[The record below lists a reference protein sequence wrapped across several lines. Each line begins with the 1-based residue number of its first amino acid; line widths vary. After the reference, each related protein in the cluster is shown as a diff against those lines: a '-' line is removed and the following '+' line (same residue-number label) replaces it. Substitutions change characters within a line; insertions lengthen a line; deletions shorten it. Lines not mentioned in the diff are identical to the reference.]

1 MKLNIAYPAT
11 GCQKKLEID
20 DDAKLR
26 AFYEKRLAQ
35 EVDGEALGEEFK
47 GYVFKIMGGQD
58 KQGFPMKQGVL
69 VPGRVQLLM
78 KPGDS
83 CFRGFGRRK
92 GERRR
97 KSVRGCIV
105 SQDLSVLNLMIVKAG
120 PGTLPGLTDD
130 EKPRMR
136 GPKRANHI
144 RKLFALSKE
153 DDVRKYVNTYK
164 RTFSKEDGKTHSR
177 APKIQ
182 RLITPQRLQRK
193 RRANAL
199 KTQRIQRKKNEAAE
213 YHKILTTR
221 LREQRERR
229 SESLAKKRALRMAS
243 QASRDEAKTGRTPAS

>member
-243 QASRDEAKTGRTPAS
+243 QASRDEANTGRTPAS